1 MNTYWYIL
9 RVLPGKERQIT
20 DEYNER
26 IFHGGVKNIIRFLCP
41 IEKEFIT
48 VRKKKVLRDKVIY
61 SGYIYF
67 ETNDKLGE
75 DELKQISSH
84 ENIMSMSGSKLPKL
98 LRQSDIDRIIKD
110 TELSDHVKT
119 QLDDFIVG
127 EKVEIINGPFLSFGG
142 EIKEI
147 IGEKVTLDVTV
158 FGRPTNV
165 ILDKEQIKKYI

>member
-1 MNTYWYIL
+1 MNSFWYIL

-20 DEYNER
+20 DEFNEK
-26 IFHGGVKNIIRFLCP
+26 ISHGKINNIIRFVCP

-61 SGYIYF
+61 NGYIYF
-67 ETNDKLGE
+67 ETSDKLSE
-75 DELKQISSH
+75 DDLKYISIH
-84 ENIMSMSGSKLPKL
+84 ENIMSMSGSKIPQL

-110 TELSDHVKT
+110 DELSNHVKT
-119 QLDDFIVG
+119 QLDDYVIG